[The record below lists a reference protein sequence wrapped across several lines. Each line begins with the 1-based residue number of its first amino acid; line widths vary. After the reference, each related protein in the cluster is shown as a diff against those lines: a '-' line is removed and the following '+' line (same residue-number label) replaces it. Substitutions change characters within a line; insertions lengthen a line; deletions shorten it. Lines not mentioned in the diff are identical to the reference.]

1 MEPLTFPHGVVSCQ
15 CLILS
20 QQYVP
25 ALTYAIFLISLPL
38 SLGQPM
44 LINTADNTP
53 RSAFLPPLLL
63 KWRCKLHLEMNTI

>member
-1 MEPLTFPHGVVSCQ
+1 MEPLTVSHGVVACQ

-38 SLGQPM
+38 SLGQSM

-53 RSAFLPPLLL
+53 RSAFLPALLLL
-63 KWRCKLHLEMNTI
+63 K